1 MIEGTGCIKY
11 KAHLIHGFILLGI
24 ICASYICFIHGITL
38 HKTGN
43 KLYTPYYLTVS
54 DEKELIAQLA
64 SVEDETEIIKECNK
78 YACKKLSFHR
88 KNNLK
93 NKEANCVGYAQYTTA
108 LLNPAFKY
116 KGLLSKARPVVG
128 QVHLY
133 GFNLHPL
140 AMTIMPN
147 KLKSFFKDHDFVEIR
162 SENGEVVFID
172 TSLQDL
178 LGTPFIQPN

>member
-1 MIEGTGCIKY
+1 MRVKRTRTYIKRCSLSVVILFVMY
-11 KAHLIHGFILLGI
+11 SLFIYGL
-24 ICASYICFIHGITL
+24 SL
-38 HKTGN
+38 HKTENRLQGSYS
-43 KLYTPYYLTVS
+43 LPEEDRHALVAI
-54 DEKELIAQLA
+54 IA
-64 SVEDETEIIKECNK
+64 STSDETEIIRSCCEF
-78 YACKKLSFHR
+78 ACKKLSFHR

-108 LLNPAFKY
+108 LLNSAFKY

-140 AMTIMPN
+140 VMTIMPN
-147 KLKSFFKDHDFVEIR
+147 RLKSFVKDHDFVEIIT
-162 SENGEVVFID
+162 ENGDTIFID

-178 LGTPFIQPN
+178 LGKGFI

>member
-1 MIEGTGCIKY
+1 MRVKRIRTYIKRCSLSIVILFVMY
-11 KAHLIHGFILLGI
+11 SLFIYGL
-24 ICASYICFIHGITL
+24 SL
-38 HKTGN
+38 HKIENRLQGAYS
-43 KLYTPYYLTVS
+43 LPEEDRHALVAI
-54 DEKELIAQLA
+54 IA
-64 SVEDETEIIKECNK
+64 STSDETEIIRSWCEF
-78 YACKKLSFHR
+78 ACKKLSFHR

-108 LLNPAFKY
+108 LLNSAFKY

-147 KLKSFFKDHDFVEIR
+147 KLKFFFKDHDFVEIR
-162 SENGEVVFID
+162 KEKGDTIYID
-172 TSLQDL
+172 TSVQDII
-178 LGTPFIQPN
+178 GKSFI